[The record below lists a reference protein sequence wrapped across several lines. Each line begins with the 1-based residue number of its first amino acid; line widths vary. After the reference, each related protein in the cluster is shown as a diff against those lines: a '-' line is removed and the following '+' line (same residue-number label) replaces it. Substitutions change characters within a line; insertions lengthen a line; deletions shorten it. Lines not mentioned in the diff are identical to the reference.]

1 MADPSL
7 WDRIFGT
14 WSEPLPA
21 GVPTPP
27 PIGDI
32 PPVSALPSPSTPAPT
47 PQQPSP
53 YYAANLAH
61 SIYSG
66 VTLPGDVA
74 TGKASMTDPA
84 TQNRVMDLTGLVQG
98 GGLAM
103 GDAPAGSLGMF
114 AGRRAKTAD
123 LGLLD
128 EAKRLKSSP
137 DDIIDRTQWFRGPDQ
152 KWRFEIPDDQAKL
165 MLDAT
170 NRLYTAPLE
179 DVLIHPELYA
189 AYPDFKTMLTRV
201 DLTNPNP
208 SVYGAYLPTGY
219 GAARQINLNR
229 SSLGTMLHEV
239 QHAIQQRENFATGG
253 NVDMMSPSNFP
264 DWGNVFDE
272 LLKYNP
278 TTDPRQLTRST
289 QHEGYRRLAGET
301 EARNV
306 STRQG
311 FSPGSRARLYPW
323 DTEEYPPSRQ
333 IVLPPQGQTP

>member
-1 MADPSL
+1 MN
-7 WDRIFGT
+7 
-14 WSEPLPA
+14 PLTDDNTVWPEDLPPA
-21 GVPTPP
+21 SSSYPNVAPP
-27 PIGDI
+27 DSGFQW
-32 PPVSALPSPSTPAPT
+32 SALSLPGILS
-47 PQQPSP
+47 
-53 YYAANLAH
+53 NLWATAK
-61 SIYSG
+61 SG
-66 VTLPGDVA
+66 FTYPGDVA
-74 TGKASMTDPA
+74 QGKAQAGDVGRTL
-84 TQNRVMDLTGLVQG
+84 DLTNLVMG
-98 GGLAM
+98 GGLAT

-123 LGLLD
+123 LSLLD

-137 DDIIDRTQWFRGPDQ
+137 DDIIDQTQWFRGPDQ

-170 NRLYTAPLE
+170 NKLYTAPL
-179 DVLIHPELYA
+179 DNVLIHPELYA

-201 DLTNPNP
+201 DLTDPNP
-208 SVYGAYLPTGY
+208 SVYGAYFPTGY

-229 SSLGTMLHEV
+229 PSLGTMLHEV

-272 LLKYNP
+272 LLKSNP
-278 TTDPRQLTRST
+278 MTDPRQLTRST

-323 DTEEYPPSRQ
+323 DTEEYPSSRQ